1 LRASD
6 VSNDFIVVLEGEVEI
21 IDDFAGEVRSMGI
34 LFAGGFVGELNMLA
48 GQALYPSPVVCK
60 GGKVLEIP
68 RERLKEVVAEE
79 PNLSDTILRTSL
91 ARRWIGMRA
100 GVGLR
105 IVGLRHSSDATH

>member
-1 LRASD
+1 
-6 VSNDFIVVLEGEVEI
+6 
-21 IDDFAGEVRSMGI
+21 
-34 LFAGGFVGELNMLA
+34 MLA
-48 GQALYPSPVVCK
+48 GQALYLSPVVRK

-79 PNLSDTILRTSL
+79 PNLSGTILKTSL

-105 IVGLRHSSDATH
+105 IGGSRHSSDATHPGELAAC